1 MDGAKLFFQGTKNLY
16 SDGEKQKKERKSRK
30 SFINQDLV
38 LIYTGN
44 GLQWWLVSAWGG
56 VGWRWGGC
64 GERTH
69 THTHTHTHS
78 MSVTPLSSGSL
89 LRVQTDVFQ
98 V

>member
-56 VGWRWGGC
+56 GGVGVGKG
-64 GERTH
+64 H
-69 THTHTHTHS
+69 THTHTHIHTVCQLHHF
-78 MSVTPLSSGSL
+78 L
-89 LRVQTDVFQ
+89 LGLC
-98 V
+98 